1 MADATADQKTMIH
14 VVSDD
19 QGLVTLRVTASGN
32 AAEAYL
38 NPTEARAVAD
48 MLDRHFRL
56 AERKAPTTTSFI
68 GSSPGACARDQ
79 ESAGR
84 ALPPPAAA
92 GPPAAPPACSAPG
105 GSGDP
110 GRAPGE
116 SRGRE

>member
-68 GSSPGACARDQ
+68 GSSPGSLADNT
-79 ESAGR
+79 E
-84 ALPPPAAA
+84 LA
-92 GPPAAPPACSAPG
+92 GPPEVIPLHERP
-105 GSGDP
+105 
-110 GRAPGE
+110 
-116 SRGRE
+116 